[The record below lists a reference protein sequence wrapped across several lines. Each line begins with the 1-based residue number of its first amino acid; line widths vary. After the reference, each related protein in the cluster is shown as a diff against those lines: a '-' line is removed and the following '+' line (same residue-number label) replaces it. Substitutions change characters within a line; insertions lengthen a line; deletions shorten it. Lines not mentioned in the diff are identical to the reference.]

1 MKKKA
6 DKQQDGVDLRKSL
19 EDAQHLF
26 LAGFEKMTV
35 AQDYALRKTVR
46 QAGGNYQVVKNNVVQ
61 KAAEGTG
68 KEPLFEKL
76 AGMTSLAYTAGDPV
90 ALAKALTAYAKANPA
105 LTFKAGMVEGRVIDI
120 AGIQDLSSMPS
131 KEALWSKILW
141 LINAPA
147 QRLVTVI
154 NGVGRD
160 LAVVIDQGVKEEKFT
175 A

>member
-76 AGMTSLAYTAGDPV
+76 SGMTSLAYTAGDPV
-90 ALAKALTAYAKANPA
+90 ALAKALTAYAKTNPT

>member
-90 ALAKALTAYAKANPA
+90 ALAKALTAYAKTNPT

-160 LAVVIDQGVKEEKFT
+160 LAVVIDQGVKDEKFT

>member
-6 DKQQDGVDLRKSL
+6 DKQQDGVELRKSL

-90 ALAKALTAYAKANPA
+90 ALAKALTAYAKTNPT

>member
-90 ALAKALTAYAKANPA
+90 ALAKALTAYAKTNPT

>member
-68 KEPLFEKL
+68 KEPLFDKL
-76 AGMTSLAYTAGDPV
+76 AGMSSLAYTAGDPV
-90 ALAKALTAYAKANPA
+90 ALAKALT
-105 LTFKAGMVEGRVIDI
+105 
-120 AGIQDLSSMPS
+120 
-131 KEALWSKILW
+131 
-141 LINAPA
+141 
-147 QRLVTVI
+147 
-154 NGVGRD
+154 GV
-160 LAVVIDQGVKEEKFT
+160 
-175 A
+175 